1 MCTPLLSS
9 THTICLVHRILL
21 DIIARII
28 FGENHDLWCPSLCTA
43 LHSPITSSLLKP
55 KYLLKTL
62 FPSTLSLGT
71 SLSASDKVS
80 HTYKRTGTIIILYIL
95 TFIFWITNGRQN
107 VLDRTVSGIPWVD
120 CALNFF
126 MNAVFISYG
135 CSQIREYCRLSA
147 VFVLWFCTASWTRD
161 INMYLVFSASLLDH
175 CPC

>member
-1 MCTPLLSS
+1 MFRAPCAIIRRSKLYYTASGIITPKRDDMMM
-9 THTICLVHRILL
+9 H
-21 DIIARII
+21 
-28 FGENHDLWCPSLCTA
+28 CPPLPYCVV
-43 LHSPITSSLLKP
+43 PLKP